1 MPLVTLEGIHFE
13 LGWEIPPEKG
23 ATQKKYPTHRLQLQP
38 DNTRSQSKQRAC
50 QQWTGGAEARGG
62 GPPHTGCRDPRPPSG
77 GPRGRAAAR
86 CCCAPA
92 PCPPGGPPQPP
103 SRAAP
108 PVPGQCLPSFLHSA
122 QPFGQE
128 EVLKGRPSKGQKSLP
143 LMDHSVCA
151 APGWATFDP
160 TEVKLSDRYPNC
172 WLTASQWHGRERH
185 TTQKIHWTPSK
196 Y

>member
-13 LGWEIPPEKG
+13 LGWEIPPETG
-23 ATQKKYPTHRLQLQP
+23 ATQK
-38 DNTRSQSKQRAC
+38 NTRHTDSNFNLTIPEANQNSVHVNSGPVVRRPGEADRHTPGAGALVLRRA
-50 QQWTGGAEARGG
+50 GHGDALRHAVAAHPRLARRGARRS
-62 GPPHTGCRDPRPPSG
+62 PH
-77 GPRGRAAAR
+77 RAPLR
-86 CCCAPA
+86 L
-92 PCPPGGPPQPP
+92 
-103 SRAAP
+103 S
-108 PVPGQCLPSFLHSA
+108 PGQCLPSFLHSA

-160 TEVKLSDRYPNC
+160 TEVKLSDWYPNC